1 MNKNPFSIYDFLGYL
16 FPGLVALMA
25 VTYVAF
31 SSEQSVNK
39 LFSITNF
46 KDVFTNE
53 VSISEWQSTVVII
66 ILSYIAGHI
75 VAYLSSVVVEKFSN
89 RLFKYP
95 SLYLI
100 HAADDALA
108 LPKPFFVRSMDDLS
122 RLLHRYFRLRDNWG
136 MKNWGSFLWRVV
148 IGFVLLPISVPMIVG
163 IIFSINRFIARP
175 LDEYVRNSI
184 VDKLNR
190 LAERLKIT
198 LVSTQ

>member
-108 LPKPFFVRSMDDLS
+108 LPKRK
-122 RLLHRYFRLRDNWG
+122 H
-136 MKNWGSFLWRVV
+136 
-148 IGFVLLPISVPMIVG
+148 
-163 IIFSINRFIARP
+163 SIAF
-175 LDEYVRNSI
+175 
-184 VDKLNR
+184 
-190 LAERLKIT
+190 
-198 LVSTQ
+198 

>member
-100 HAADDALA
+100 HTPGKEWLYPSHS
-108 LPKPFFVRSMDDLS
+108 LPGVWMTYLVYYIDILD
-122 RLLHRYFRLRDNWG
+122 Y
-136 MKNWGSFLWRVV
+136 V
-148 IGFVLLPISVPMIVG
+148 IIGG
-163 IIFSINRFIARP
+163 
-175 LDEYVRNSI
+175 
-184 VDKLNR
+184 
-190 LAERLKIT
+190 
-198 LVSTQ
+198 